1 MYDRGQPVMFRK
13 CFQTESFK
21 CSLSA
26 LYVRRAVAVEFACR
40 GMVNPHTDTSEQW
53 LLWHGHAGPSFRA
66 NREVC
71 DEAPFLRQ

>member
-40 GMVNPHTDTSEQW
+40 GMVKPHIDTKEQW
-53 LLWHGHAGPSFRA
+53 LLH
-66 NREVC
+66 
-71 DEAPFLRQ
+71 DELFYRYKYDVPVPNFS